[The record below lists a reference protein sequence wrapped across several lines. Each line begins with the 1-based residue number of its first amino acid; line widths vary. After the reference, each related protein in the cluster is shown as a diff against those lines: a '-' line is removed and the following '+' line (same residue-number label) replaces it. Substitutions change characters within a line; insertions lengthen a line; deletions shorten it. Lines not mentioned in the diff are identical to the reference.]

1 MDDGG
6 LIVNSPASVDTVP
19 AQAQAKGSASRA
31 TWTDLKE
38 QPLNSDTLREL
49 LDNRI
54 GAIRIPGFASPEE
67 CRAFAAAARQGK
79 VKAYSV
85 GRRIGYI
92 GMAQY
97 EYRWNHPK
105 QDFFTAVP
113 SALEDLRQVLDASFD
128 PVARLMGL
136 LQGVWPSRVEIARE
150 EMGEYFAG
158 IIRFASEGVDLH
170 ADWAPLNA
178 PGYAIG
184 SIDGQ
189 LGWNFFAEELAEG
202 GLTTVHNAP
211 WNPDVKPGQIP
222 PSYGLDRSVVAGA
235 PSITYRPTAGDVV
248 LFNTRNPHEI
258 SGGPPGQGDRISIGS
273 FVGRMPDNRL
283 VLWS

>member
-1 MDDGG
+1 MD
-6 LIVNSPASVDTVP
+6 A
-19 AQAQAKGSASRA
+19 AASRG
-31 TWTDLKE
+31 TWSARDE
-38 QPLNSDTLREL
+38 QPLNGDTLRQL

-54 GAIRIPGFASPEE
+54 PAIRIPAFATPAE
-67 CRAFAAAARQGK
+67 CRAFAAAARRGK

-97 EYRWNHPK
+97 EYRWGRPK
-105 QDFFTAVP
+105 ADFFAAVP
-113 SALEDLRQVLDASFD
+113 AANRELQEVLSASFD
-128 PVARLMGL
+128 PVRRLMDTL
-136 LQGVWPSRVEIARE
+136 RGVWPAPVEIARE
-150 EMGEYFAG
+150 PMGEYFAG

-178 PGYAIG
+178 PGYAVG
-184 SIDGQ
+184 AVDGQ

-211 WNPDVKPGQIP
+211 WDPDVEPGDIP
-222 PSYGLDRSVVAGA
+222 PSYGLDPAVVAGA
-235 PSITYRPTAGDVV
+235 PCITYRPTAGDVV

-258 SGGPPGQGDRISIGS
+258 CGGPTGQGDRISIGS
-273 FVGRMPDNRL
+273 FVGRMADRRL

>member
-1 MDDGG
+1 MSAVRAPDAPGA
-6 LIVNSPASVDTVP
+6 VAVP
-19 AQAQAKGSASRA
+19 PA
-31 TWTDLKE
+31 TWTSLE
-38 QPLNSDTLREL
+38 EHPLDGDTLRHL

-54 GAIRIPGFASPEE
+54 PAIRIRGFATPDE
-67 CRAFAAAARQGK
+67 CRSFAAAARGGK

-97 EYRWNHPK
+97 EYRWDHPK
-105 QDFFTAVP
+105 EAFFQAVP
-113 SALEDLRQVLDASFD
+113 QAQRDLREVLDASFD
-128 PVARLMGL
+128 PVQRLMDRL
-136 LQGVWPSRVEIARE
+136 RAVWPAPVELARE
-150 EMGEYFAG
+150 PLGEYFAG
-158 IIRFASEGVDLH
+158 IVRFASEGVDLH

-178 PGYAIG
+178 PKYAIG

-189 LGWNFFAEELAEG
+189 LGWNFFAEELPEG

-211 WNPDVKPGQIP
+211 WTPDVAPGEIP
-222 PSYGLDRSVVAGA
+222 RSYGLDRSVVAGA

-258 SGGPPGQGDRISIGS
+258 GGGSASGAAERISIGS